1 MKHLLVISVV
11 LISSM
16 AEVFSQA
23 DFRNGYVVKNN
34 NDTLHGLLDYKG
46 NKANAKKCIFKADA
60 HAEKQE
66 FAPEDIKAYRFIDS
80 KYYISRS
87 IKARDQEELVFLEFL
102 INGTVDIFYYR
113 DELSGEHYL
122 IENSDGQLFELK
134 NEEKELIVRDV
145 ITVRE
150 SKEYIGVLKY
160 TFKESPVIS
169 KQVENMSLNHKS
181 LIDITHAYHNEVCIN
196 EECIIYEKKLPGHKV
211 KFGLLLG
218 VNVISFSPSEADDMP
233 KTDSYFKDVDFG
245 TVYHPSIGF
254 FLKANMPFINEKL
267 FFQYEVAFSYVTL
280 YSYNE
285 YVDMGNNLLHTNE
298 ISSSE
303 VVFNN
308 NILFRY
314 EFPNGK
320 VRPTIH
326 VGGFYNGSF
335 NTAYNHEYNVYYTFG
350 DLYRSFE
357 TSVPEF
363 SLSDFGFSLGFGII
377 TRLVNNKDLFVDL
390 RYQGGINH
398 DYWQANYFSLN
409 LGYQLF

>member
-211 KFGLLLG
+211 KFGLL
-218 VNVISFSPSEADDMP
+218 
-233 KTDSYFKDVDFG
+233 
-245 TVYHPSIGF
+245 IGG
-254 FLKANMPFINEKL
+254 KCHI
-267 FFQYEVAFSYVTL
+267 
-280 YSYNE
+280 
-285 YVDMGNNLLHTNE
+285 
-298 ISSSE
+298 
-303 VVFNN
+303 
-308 NILFRY
+308 IL
-314 EFPNGK
+314 
-320 VRPTIH
+320 TIR
-326 VGGFYNGSF
+326 G
-335 NTAYNHEYNVYYTFG
+335 
-350 DLYRSFE
+350 R
-357 TSVPEF
+357 
-363 SLSDFGFSLGFGII
+363 
-377 TRLVNNKDLFVDL
+377 
-390 RYQGGINH
+390 
-398 DYWQANYFSLN
+398 
-409 LGYQLF
+409 